1 MRTAAGEMPAAA
13 FFSDLAGD
21 LMDRECVKGFAEKTK
36 GAIKESAG
44 KVSGVRN
51 WSSCKADKAKGDM

>member
-44 KVSGVRN
+44 KVSGGKELELVQSRQ
-51 WSSCKADKAKGDM
+51 G